1 MVRRTT
7 HRLESPRQRFTAFAL
22 GLGALLFALPVSG
35 AESSGPWE
43 CSNYTGDAH
52 TRCLQAFIE
61 IQREKISKLEAEVQL
76 QQSTVGQLKDQADR
90 QNAMTADL
98 QRQMA
103 QQSPAPSTYTYVSPG
118 IAPGLLYGYPSVG
131 FGLYLGRPWMYGSPF
146 YGRPYA
152 WGPRYYRPYSGRW
165 HRRW

>member
-103 QQSPAPSTYTYVSPG
+103 QQSSAPSTYTYVSHG

-131 FGLYLGRPWMYGSPF
+131 FGLYLGRPWIYGSPF

-165 HRRW
+165 HHRW

>member
-1 MVRRTT
+1 MVRPATGRM
-7 HRLESPRQRFTAFAL
+7 ESPRQLFSAL
-22 GLGALLFALPVSG
+22 VLGFSAVLLALPVDA

-43 CSNYTGDAH
+43 CSNYSGEAH

-76 QQSTVGQLKDQADR
+76 HQGAVGQLKDQVDR
-90 QNAMTADL
+90 QNAMTAAL
-98 QRQMA
+98 QRQMNERPSIA
-103 QQSPAPSTYTYVSPG
+103 DSVAP
-118 IAPGLLYGYPSVG
+118 LYNYPLYSYPSVG
-131 FGLYLGRPWMYGSPF
+131 FGLYLGRPWLYGSPF

-152 WGPRYYRPYSGRW
+152 WGPRYYRPYYGRW

>member
-1 MVRRTT
+1 MVRPTI
-7 HRLESPRQRFTAFAL
+7 HRWVSPRQRFASL
-22 GLGALLFALPVSG
+22 SMGLSLLLFATLVH
-35 AESSGPWE
+35 AADSSGPWE

-52 TRCLQAFIE
+52 TRCLQAYIE

-76 QQSTVGQLKDQADR
+76 HQSTVGQLQDQANR

-103 QQSPAPSTYTYVSPG
+103 QQSSSMSTYSNV
-118 IAPGLLYGYPSVG
+118 APGLLYGYPSVG
-131 FGLYLGRPWMYGSPF
+131 FGLYLGRPWLYGSPF
-146 YGRPYA
+146 YGHPYA
-152 WGPRYYRPYSGRW
+152 WGSRFYRPYYGRW

>member
-1 MVRRTT
+1 MVRLTT
-7 HRLESPRQRFTAFAL
+7 HRLESPRQWFPSLVMGLSAVLFVLPAF
-22 GLGALLFALPVSG
+22 G

-43 CSNYTGDAH
+43 CSNYTVNAH
-52 TRCLQAFIE
+52 TRCLQDFIE
-61 IQREKISKLEAEVQL
+61 IQREKISKLEAEVHL

-103 QQSPAPSTYTYVSPG
+103 QQSSAPSTYAYVSPG

-131 FGLYLGRPWMYGSPF
+131 FGLYLGRPWIYGSPF
-146 YGRPYA
+146 YSRPYA
-152 WGPRYYRPYSGRW
+152 WGPRYYRPYYGRW

>member
-1 MVRRTT
+1 MVHLTT
-7 HRLESPRQRFTAFAL
+7 DRLESPRQWFTVLAL
-22 GLGALLFALPVSG
+22 GLSALLVALPVHA
-35 AESSGPWE
+35 AESSSPWE

-52 TRCLQAFIE
+52 TRCLQALIE
-61 IQREKISKLEAEVQL
+61 IQREKISKLEAETRL

-90 QNAMTADL
+90 QSAITADL

-103 QQSPAPSTYTYVSPG
+103 EQSSSTSTYNY

-131 FGLYLGRPWMYGSPF
+131 FGLYLGRPWLYGSPF

-152 WGPRYYRPYSGRW
+152 WGPRYYRPYYGRW

>member
-1 MVRRTT
+1 MVHLTT
-7 HRLESPRQRFTAFAL
+7 DRLESPRQWFISIAF
-22 GLGALLFALPVSG
+22 GLSALLVALPVQA
-35 AESSGPWE
+35 AESSSPWE

-52 TRCLQAFIE
+52 TRCLQALIE
-61 IQREKISKLEAEVQL
+61 IQREKISKLEAETRL

-90 QNAMTADL
+90 QSAMTADL

-103 QQSPAPSTYTYVSPG
+103 DQSSSVSTYNS
-118 IAPGLLYGYPSVG
+118 IAPGLRYGYPSVG
-131 FGLYLGRPWMYGSPF
+131 FGLYLGRPWLYGSPF

-152 WGPRYYRPYSGRW
+152 WGPRYYRPYYGRW

>member
-1 MVRRTT
+1 MGILTIRRMGFP
-7 HRLESPRQRFTAFAL
+7 HRLSSSVLF
-22 GLGALLFALPVSG
+22 GLCAILSFPSVHA
-35 AESSGPWE
+35 ADSSGPWE
-43 CSNYTGDAH
+43 CSNYTGDAR

-90 QNAMTADL
+90 QSAMTADL
-98 QRQMA
+98 QRQMSE
-103 QQSPAPSTYTYVSPG
+103 QSSSVSTYGY

-131 FGLYLGRPWMYGSPF
+131 FGLYLGRPLLYGSPF

-152 WGPRYYRPYSGRW
+152 WGPRYYRPYHGRW

>member
-7 HRLESPRQRFTAFAL
+7 HRLESPRQRFTALAM
-22 GLGALLFALPVSG
+22 GLSALLLALPVFG

-61 IQREKISKLEAEVQL
+61 IQREKISKLEAEVHL

-90 QNAMTADL
+90 QKDG
-98 QRQMA
+98 RCGGGS
-103 QQSPAPSTYTYVSPG
+103 QSRAGELRRTE
-118 IAPGLLYGYPSVG
+118 
-131 FGLYLGRPWMYGSPF
+131 
-146 YGRPYA
+146 
-152 WGPRYYRPYSGRW
+152 
-165 HRRW
+165 HRLCQGG

>member
-1 MVRRTT
+1 MVRLMT
-7 HRLESPRQRFTAFAL
+7 HRLESPRQWFASL
-22 GLGALLFALPVSG
+22 AIGLSALLFVLPVVG

-61 IQREKISKLEAEVQL
+61 IQREKISKLEAEVHL
-76 QQSTVGQLKDQADR
+76 QQSTVGQLKEQADR

-103 QQSPAPSTYTYVSPG
+103 QQSSSPSYTYVSPG

-146 YGRPYA
+146 YARPYA
-152 WGPRYYRPYSGRW
+152 WGPRFYRPYYGRW
-165 HRRW
+165 HRHW